1 MDSSLEEQLISLY
14 ASLEQPGGENCCG
27 SCRIC
32 CTAAGL
38 SRQNVT
44 DLELAVLGEAGA
56 DFERYASRER
66 SEAGDYV
73 FEVCPNLGPE
83 GCRVYEKRPFS
94 CRVFG
99 HYRASGTVLPLE
111 CVYVGRDREFPAA
124 EYYRVVPG
132 ALRLRELSRDF
143 QLRKVPS
150 GVASGSAGEMGGVG
164 LNLDDPWDRA
174 LEAIGRGE
182 LPELPDVT
190 ETEGIFARYVRALV
204 AGERGQH
211 GPALGYYLE
220 VLRHCPQRH
229 DLMTF
234 AGFHAFQIG
243 QLEQAEELWLASL
256 RLFTGNPLTF
266 SFLGYL
272 YSHRKHWQMAADFFG
287 AASELEPGQ
296 PLHAQR
302 RDQAL
307 TRMADK

>member
-1 MDSSLEEQLISLY
+1 MDPSLEEQLISLY
-14 ASLEQPGGENCCG
+14 NSLEQPGGENRCG
-27 SCRIC
+27 SCRTC

-56 DFERYASRER
+56 DFERYAARER
-66 SEAGDYV
+66 SETGDYV

-143 QLRKVPS
+143 QLRKVP
-150 GVASGSAGEMGGVG
+150 GGAGPASAGDGGGVG

-174 LEAIGRGE
+174 LEVIGRGE
-182 LPELPDVT
+182 MPELPDL
-190 ETEGIFARYVRALV
+190 TEGEGVFATYVRALV
-204 AGERGQH
+204 AGERGDH
-211 GPALGYYLE
+211 PRALGYYSR
-220 VLRHCPQRH
+220 VLSHCPERH

-243 QLEQAEELWLASL
+243 QFDLAETLWLEAL
-256 RLFTGNPLTF
+256 RICAGNPLTF

-272 YSHRKHWQMAADFFG
+272 YGHRQEWRMAADFFG
-287 AASELEPGQ
+287 AAAELEPEQ
-296 PLHAQR
+296 PLHAIR
-302 RDQAL
+302 RQEALAQA
-307 TRMADK
+307 TP

>member
-1 MDSSLEEQLISLY
+1 MDPTLEEQLIELY
-14 ASLEQPGGENCCG
+14 ASLEQPAGENRCG
-27 SCRIC
+27 SCRTC

-38 SRQNVT
+38 TRQNVT
-44 DLELAVLGEAGA
+44 DLELAVLGQAGP
-56 DFERYASRER
+56 DFARYAARER
-66 SEAGDYV
+66 SETGEFV

-83 GCRVYEKRPFS
+83 GCRVYENRPFS

-111 CVYVGRDREFPAA
+111 CVYLGRDREFPAA

-132 ALRLRELSRDF
+132 AMRLRQLSRDF

-150 GVASGSAGEMGGVG
+150 GVGAGNSAGVG

-174 LEAIGRGE
+174 LEAVGRGE
-182 LPELPDVT
+182 VPELPDLS
-190 ETEGIFARYVRALV
+190 EGEGVFATYVRALV
-204 AGERGQH
+204 VGEAGDHAQ
-211 GPALGYYLE
+211 ALEYYLK

-243 QLEQAEELWLASL
+243 HFDQAERLWLEAL
-256 RLFTGNPLTF
+256 KIFAGNPLTF

-272 YSHRKHWQMAADFFG
+272 YSHYQEWRTAADFFG
-287 AASELEPGQ
+287 AAAELEPEQ
-296 PLHAQR
+296 PLHAIR
-302 RDQAL
+302 RQAA
-307 TRMADK
+307 MARADGST